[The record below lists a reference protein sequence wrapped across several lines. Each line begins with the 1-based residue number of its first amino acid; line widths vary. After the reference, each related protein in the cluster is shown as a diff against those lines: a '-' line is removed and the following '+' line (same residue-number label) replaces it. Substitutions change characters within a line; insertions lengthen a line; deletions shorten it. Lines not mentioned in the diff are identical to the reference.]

1 MEDNWHER
9 PYSDSGRMKAEAESI
24 VVKGMAVPDLARRD
38 ANGLGREITTTS
50 MCVVNIGK
58 RGGIPGL

>member
-1 MEDNWHER
+1 
-9 PYSDSGRMKAEAESI
+9 
-24 VVKGMAVPDLARRD
+24 MAVPDLARRD

>member
-1 MEDNWHER
+1 
-9 PYSDSGRMKAEAESI
+9 MKAEAESI

-38 ANGLGREITTTS
+38 ANGLGRVVTTPS
-50 MCVVNIGK
+50 MYDTIMGK